1 MYSAEYVASKI
12 DELKKTGNPLQWVAW
27 QLALLCVGWAY
38 VFGARGEYCS
48 PANRRKYYAS
58 KGDKHPTIKT
68 ACKNFDGTGSC
79 SGCKWYPGGK
89 RTRVYDCRGFTY
101 WVLLQVFGWK
111 LMGPTVTAQWND
123 ANNWKAK
130 GTVDDMP
137 RDTLVCLFVYNGTSY
152 SHTGFGYNNE
162 TVECSNGVQHF
173 TTRNKKWTHWGIP
186 ACVEGTMPT
195 IEPTK
200 PTKPTLRR
208 GSKGAT
214 VVELQE
220 ALIERGY
227 SLAPYNADGDFGK
240 VTEAAVKAFQ
250 KANGLSAD
258 GVVGAKT
265 WEALTAPIATI
276 AYTATVPHLSKAQAD
291 ALVSQYPG
299 TTIVKEGG
307 E

>member
-1 MYSAEYVASKI
+1 
-12 DELKKTGNPLQWVAW
+12 
-27 QLALLCVGWAY
+27 
-38 VFGARGEYCS
+38 
-48 PANRRKYYAS
+48 
-58 KGDKHPTIKT
+58 
-68 ACKNFDGTGSC
+68 
-79 SGCKWYPGGK
+79 
-89 RTRVYDCRGFTY
+89 
-101 WVLLQVFGWK
+101 
-111 LMGPTVTAQWND
+111 
-123 ANNWKAK
+123 
-130 GTVDDMP
+130 
-137 RDTLVCLFVYNGTSY
+137 
-152 SHTGFGYNNE
+152 
-162 TVECSNGVQHF
+162 
-173 TTRNKKWTHWGIP
+173 
-186 ACVEGTMPT
+186 MPT

-227 SLAPYNADGDFGK
+227 SLAPYNADGNFGK

-265 WEALTAPIATI
+265 WEALTTPIATI